1 MTNRRTISSSSFFFG
16 EKTGRK
22 ADNSEVS
29 KTIRKPRNEDGS
41 LLFQS
46 DEYLTSLQIASFFS
60 RLAAKKSVL
69 VSSSTSDL
77 ANEDY
82 CDVLLSEMAEKELEE
97 MSQEVINELSNHIS
111 IVKHLRN
118 GRNIEAFKIFDSN
131 VRGNLQVLRT

>member
-1 MTNRRTISSSSFFFG
+1 M
-16 EKTGRK
+16 
-22 ADNSEVS
+22 
-29 KTIRKPRNEDGS
+29 
-41 LLFQS
+41 
-46 DEYLTSLQIASFFS
+46 
-60 RLAAKKSVL
+60 L

-82 CDVLLSEMAEKELEE
+82 CDDLLSEMAEKELEE